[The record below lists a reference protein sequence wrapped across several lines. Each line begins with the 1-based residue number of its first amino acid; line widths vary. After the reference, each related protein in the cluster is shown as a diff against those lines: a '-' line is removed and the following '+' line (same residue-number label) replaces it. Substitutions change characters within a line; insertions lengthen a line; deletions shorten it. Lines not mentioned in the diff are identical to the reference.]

1 MERYR
6 CDVYAWPNQSA
17 ASIRAGGFAHGAC
30 RMELP
35 EWNKIHE
42 RDRLAG
48 CSLTGVQD
56 AIGNWDIGLQDD
68 LLALLKETAQKELDD
83 YAGWLRIIARPLL
96 ITTVQTLPLVAGWTS
111 EFTRVTDDGIL
122 FIDEIEPDIDDNEG
136 FTYKATYP
144 SVNENMITAT
154 YKNEIKRYFKN
165 YFEKRTNFARYPA
178 TSLKHKEPVGFCS
191 KLKNRA
197 NTGL

>member
-1 MERYR
+1 MALVEL
-6 CDVYAWPNQSA
+6 
-17 ASIRAGGFAHGAC
+17 
-30 RMELP
+30 ELP

-83 YAGWLRIIARPLL
+83 YAGWLRIARPLL
-96 ITTVQTLPLVAGWTS
+96 ITTVKPEGCWTS

-154 YKNEIKRYFKN
+154 YKNEIKDILKITLK
-165 YFEKRTNFARYPA
+165 KRTNFARYPA
-178 TSLKHKEPVGFCS
+178 TSP
-191 KLKNRA
+191 
-197 NTGL
+197 